1 LLGWEPRETLSG
13 MLPGIVSDYVA
24 RYAADIA
31 NAPPARRAS
40 SA

>member
-1 LLGWEPRETLSG
+1 

-24 RYAADIA
+24 RYAGAIDTA
-31 NAPPARRAS
+31 NALPVLRAS